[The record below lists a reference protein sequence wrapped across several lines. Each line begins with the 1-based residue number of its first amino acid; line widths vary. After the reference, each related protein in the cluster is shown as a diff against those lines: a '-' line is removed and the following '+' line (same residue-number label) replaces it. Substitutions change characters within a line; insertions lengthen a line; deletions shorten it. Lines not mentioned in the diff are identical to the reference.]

1 MVSLGGLESA
11 YKAMPQE
18 LDETIDASV
27 DQALRP
33 QKWAEYVGQENIKEN
48 LRIMIEAAKQRGEM
62 TDHMLFSGQAGLGKT
77 TLANLVASEM
87 GGALRVTS
95 GPALE
100 KMGDLAAIL
109 TNLES
114 GDILFID
121 EAHRMNRMIEEVLY
135 PAMESRKL
143 HLMIG
148 KGPAAR
154 SITLDIPP
162 FTLIAATTRESLLS
176 GPLRSRFGA
185 TFRLEYYAEDDIST
199 IISRS
204 AGILKVAIH
213 DDAISVL
220 SKASRGT
227 PRSANR
233 LLRRARDFMQVE
245 GESGISERV
254 AQKTLRLLEIDEL
267 GLEPHDRK
275 ILETIIKKF
284 NGGPVGLGTL
294 AAALTEDR
302 GTLEDVFEP
311 YLMKIGFLQRT
322 PAGRVAL
329 APAYEHLKIRRAGEL
344 L

>member
-1 MVSLGGLESA
+1 MTQPVPE
-11 YKAMPQE
+11 
-18 LDETIDASV
+18 ETIDASV

-33 QKWAEYVGQENIKEN
+33 QKWAEYVGQEKIKEN
-48 LRIMIEAAKQRGEM
+48 LRIMIAAAKQRGEM

-77 TLANLVASEM
+77 TLANLVAMELGS
-87 GGALRVTS
+87 GIRITS

-109 TNLES
+109 TNLEN
-114 GDILFID
+114 GDVLFID

-154 SITLDIPP
+154 SITLDLPA

-176 GPLRSRFGA
+176 GPLRWRFGA
-185 TFRLEYYAEDDIST
+185 TFGLEYYDHDDIST

-204 AGILKVAIH
+204 ATILRTPINEEGIGILA
-213 DDAISVL
+213 
-220 SKASRGT
+220 KASRGT
-227 PRSANR
+227 PRLANR
-233 LLRRARDFMQVE
+233 LLRRARDSMQVQ
-245 GESGISERV
+245 GV
-254 AQKTLRLLEIDEL
+254 AQITEAVARETLRLLEIDEI

-284 NGGPVGLGTL
+284 AGGPVGLGTL

-302 GTLEDVFEP
+302 GTLEEIFEP

-329 APAYEHLKIRRAGEL
+329 SPAYDHLKIRRSGEL

>member
-1 MVSLGGLESA
+1 MATKPNPE
-11 YKAMPQE
+11 E
-18 LDETIDASV
+18 NIDSSV

-33 QKWAEYVGQENIKEN
+33 QKWAEYVGQEKIKEN
-48 LRIMIEAAKQRGEM
+48 LRIMIEAAKQRGESA
-62 TDHMLFSGQAGLGKT
+62 DHLLFSGQAGLGKT
-77 TLANLVASEM
+77 TLANLVAMELGS
-87 GGALRVTS
+87 GLRITS

-114 GDILFID
+114 GDVLFID

-154 SITLDIPP
+154 SITLDLPP

-185 TFRLEYYAEDDIST
+185 TFRLEYYTPDDVST
-199 IISRS
+199 IITRS
-204 AGILKVAIH
+204 AGILKVKINEKAVEI
-213 DDAISVL
+213 L
-220 SKASRGT
+220 SRASRGT
-227 PRSANR
+227 PRLANR
-233 LLRRARDFMQVE
+233 LLRRARDYMQVQ
-245 GESGISERV
+245 GEAEITEKIARD
-254 AQKTLRLLEIDEL
+254 TLQLLEIDEM

-275 ILETIIKKF
+275 ILEAIINKF
-284 NGGPVGLGTL
+284 SGGPVGLGTL

-302 GTLEDVFEP
+302 GTLEEIFEP

-322 PAGRVAL
+322 PAGRVVL
-329 APAYEHLKIRRAGEL
+329 PPAYEHLKIRRHGEL

>member
-1 MVSLGGLESA
+1 
-11 YKAMPQE
+11 MPQIPE
-18 LDETIDASV
+18 ETMDVSV
-27 DQALRP
+27 DHALRP
-33 QKWAEYVGQENIKEN
+33 QKWAEYVGQEKIKEN

-62 TDHMLFSGQAGLGKT
+62 TEHMLFSGQAGLGKT
-77 TLANLVASEM
+77 TLANLVAMELGSN
-87 GGALRVTS
+87 LRVTS

-109 TNLES
+109 TNLEN

-154 SITLDIPP
+154 SITLDLPP
-162 FTLIAATTRESLLS
+162 FTLVAATTRESLLS

-185 TFRLEYYAEDDIST
+185 TFRLEYYAPDDIST

-204 AGILKVAIH
+204 AGILKVPVH
-213 DDAISVL
+213 EDAVTL
-220 SKASRGT
+220 LAKASRGT
-227 PRSANR
+227 PRLANR
-233 LLRRARDFMQVE
+233 LLRRARDVMQVQGQSHITE
-245 GESGISERV
+245 VV
-254 AQKTLRLLEIDEL
+254 ARETLKLLEIDEL

-302 GTLEDVFEP
+302 GTLEDIFEP

-322 PAGRVAL
+322 PAGRVVL
-329 APAYEHLKIRRAGEL
+329 TPAYEHLKIRRAGEL

>member
-1 MVSLGGLESA
+1 MTTKPNPE
-11 YKAMPQE
+11 E
-18 LDETIDASV
+18 NIDSSV

-33 QKWAEYVGQENIKEN
+33 QKWAEYVGQEKIKEN
-48 LRIMIEAAKQRGEM
+48 LRIMIEAAKQRGESA
-62 TDHMLFSGQAGLGKT
+62 DHLLFSGQAGLGKT
-77 TLANLVASEM
+77 TLANLVAMELGS
-87 GGALRVTS
+87 GLRITS

-109 TNLES
+109 TNLEA
-114 GDILFID
+114 GDVLFID

-154 SITLDIPP
+154 SITLDLPA

-185 TFRLEYYAEDDIST
+185 TFRLEYYTPDDVST
-199 IISRS
+199 IITRS
-204 AGILKVAIH
+204 AGILKVRINEKAVEI
-213 DDAISVL
+213 L
-220 SKASRGT
+220 SRASRGT
-227 PRSANR
+227 PRLANR
-233 LLRRARDFMQVE
+233 LLRRARDYMQVQ
-245 GESGISERV
+245 GESEITEKIARD
-254 AQKTLRLLEIDEL
+254 TLQLLEIDEM

-275 ILETIIKKF
+275 ILEAIINKF
-284 NGGPVGLGTL
+284 SGGPVGLGTL

-302 GTLEDVFEP
+302 GTLEEIFEP

-322 PAGRVAL
+322 PAGRIVL
-329 APAYEHLKIRRAGEL
+329 PPAYEHLKIRRHGEL

>member
-1 MVSLGGLESA
+1 MTKPLTE
-11 YKAMPQE
+11 E
-18 LDETIDASV
+18 NIDASV

-33 QKWAEYVGQENIKEN
+33 QKWEEYVGQENIKEN

-77 TLANLVASEM
+77 TLANLVATEL
-87 GGALRVTS
+87 GGSLRVTS

-154 SITLDIPP
+154 SITLDLPP
-162 FTLIAATTRESLLS
+162 FTLVAATTRESLLS

-185 TFRLEYYAEDDIST
+185 TFRLEYYAPEDIST

-204 AGILKVAIH
+204 ARILKVPI
-213 DDAISVL
+213 DKDAISML

-227 PRSANR
+227 PRLANR
-233 LLRRARDFMQVE
+233 LLRRARDFMQVQGDSQITE
-245 GESGISERV
+245 MIVKS
-254 AQKTLRLLEIDEL
+254 TLKLLEIDEV

-275 ILETIIKKF
+275 ILETIIQKF
-284 NGGPVGLGTL
+284 SGGPVGLGTL

-302 GTLEDVFEP
+302 GTLEDIFEP

-322 PAGRVAL
+322 PAGRIVL
-329 APAYEHLKIRRAGEL
+329 APAYEHLKIRRHGEL